1 MRKLPIRVCLVFLCL
16 AGCQKPAPLT
26 VEPPVGS
33 PAGTLSVTYLPTTD
47 TSITVNPIDSAGVLP
62 SEQTNYSGLFLVNNV
77 KYDNG
82 HGIFS
87 TAYASAYFG
96 DRNRP
101 LVVNGKILGYYGK
114 DLMPY
119 SAYPLRIGGVFMTR
133 YPYRIH
139 IGNRDTTFGSIY
151 RAAFASFQPHTEIE
165 WDDPGD
171 DTTRLRPFFKD
182 TVVTPED
189 LQVISPVGGSVFS
202 RSKQIDLRWTGGGD
216 IAIVISTVNT
226 FTGRTKPILLL
237 RPAVNTG
244 KAVIEPQLLQQLLPP
259 TRNFVFT
266 FIIANKVDRQLG
278 VLSQDRTLVQ
288 SSSVY
293 NSYFQLQ

>member
-16 AGCQKPAPLT
+16 AGCQKPSPLT
-26 VEPPVGS
+26 VEPPPET
-33 PAGTLSVTYLPTTD
+33 PAGSLLVTPLPIADTT
-47 TSITVNPIDSAGVLP
+47 ITVNAIDSAGVLP

-96 DRNRP
+96 DRSRP
-101 LVVNGKILGYYGK
+101 LVVNGKVLGYYGK

-119 SAYPLRIGGVFMTR
+119 SAFPLRIGGVYMTR
-133 YPYRIH
+133 YPYKIR

-151 RAAFASFQPHTEIE
+151 RAAFASFQPRTSID
-165 WDDPGD
+165 WDDPGE
-171 DTTRLRPFFKD
+171 DTTRLRPFFRD

-189 LQVISPVGGSVFS
+189 LRVFAPVGGSVLS
-202 RSKQIDLRWTGGGD
+202 RLKQVDLRWTGGGN
-216 IAIVISTVNT
+216 IAIVISTVNP
-226 FTGRTKPILLL
+226 FTGRTRPILLL
-237 RPAVNTG
+237 QPAVNTG
-244 KAVIEPQLLQQLLPP
+244 KAVIEPRVLALLPQ

-266 FIIANKVDRQLG
+266 FIIANRVDRQLG

-288 SSSVY
+288 ASSVY
-293 NSYFQLQ
+293 NSYLQLQ